1 MIANQISQV
10 LYASIPLKKAGRLL
24 GFLNDSMPLGR
35 MKNSFIFCAALA
47 QFSLLLPAGAQ
58 VTELNLA
65 RSKYTVAEPVGLVFE
80 TRLEQKNRQRFMT
93 VICYT
98 EGDFLVKQFNNP
110 IVKISDVPYEKIL
123 EVRGTLREIMI
134 VLDEYINNPGGK
146 VEFSVGF
153 NLYGGS
159 IKLNQKGLIHPQYTN
174 HRLQAAQRALINVD
188 KAQKVLR
195 SSVSGADQEKAQ
207 NSLRRAQR
215 ELEISQQALTA
226 PIKDNE
232 ILYDHR
238 ESLQFFQWSINAI
251 DIVPELVQLLDQSV
265 INRFNRIPGAIV
277 PATPKN

>member
-110 IVKISDVPYEKIL
+110 IVKISNVPYEKIL

-188 KAQKVLR
+188 KAQKVLK
-195 SSVSGADQEKAQ
+195 SSVSGTDQEKAQ
-207 NSLRRAQR
+207 NTLRRAQR
-215 ELEISQQALTA
+215 ELEISQQELTA